1 MFSTVVMFCSINT
14 FCILSLNIVCRSNK
28 GFMPD
33 FFFFLLVFMGSTTN
47 TDFTG
52 SNAQRVAY
60 ETKLTI
66 RISLC
71 S

>member
-33 FFFFLLVFMGSTTN
+33 IFCLLVVVFFPTTN
-47 TDFTG
+47 TYKTLLEVIQ
-52 SNAQRVAY
+52 SELHMKQ
-60 ETKLTI
+60 
-66 RISLC
+66 S
-71 S
+71 